1 MSVVCNAH
9 LSNESYLDWKT
20 VNVIIILIVW
30 KEMSTLT
37 NMNKCDTFHAS
48 MYLFRSLW
56 HYFVAKKK
64 ECSPS
69 RHQYCRWNPWAQRSG
84 LDDCK
89 RIPYGD
95 RISSLFDILHS
106 TNSQSFEN
114 RIRLMEKGFKITYL
128 IGNSLPLHLKR
139 VQFTLLIALKW
150 FLILLASFPMKIRRM
165 HAVYKIYVTVVL
177 TFLQRSSRIHMF
189 FFYDSPKGK
198 KKN

>member
-1 MSVVCNAH
+1 MWVWLQWEIKPSLLGWGVSVVCNAH

-37 NMNKCDTFHAS
+37 NMNECDTFHAS
-48 MYLFRSLW
+48 VYLFRSLW
-56 HYFVAKKK
+56 HYFVGKKN

-106 TNSQSFEN
+106 TNSQSFKN
-114 RIRLMEKGFKITYL
+114 RIRHGERIQNKLFDWELPPPPPEKSSIYSTNCFEVISDTFSFLSDENQK
-128 IGNSLPLHLKR
+128 NARR
-139 VQFTLLIALKW
+139 V
-150 FLILLASFPMKIRRM
+150 
-165 HAVYKIYVTVVL
+165 
-177 TFLQRSSRIHMF
+177 
-189 FFYDSPKGK
+189 
-198 KKN
+198 